1 MLRLICVA
9 IYILGLLMLLDN
21 FDPISH
27 VDIYPACHCYVEL
40 KIYLIAFTFQKDDS
54 CHYSI
59 WVHSISQCPG
69 FPTRISCNLTQYL
82 IAVIYFKLNGSDLT
96 RNFIY

>member
-27 VDIYPACHCYVEL
+27 VDIYRACHCYVNCFYFS
-40 KIYLIAFTFQKDDS
+40 KRKDDS
-54 CHYSI
+54 CLYSI
-59 WVHSISQCPG
+59 WIHSI
-69 FPTRISCNLTQYL
+69 LQYL
-82 IAVIYFKLNGSDLT
+82 
-96 RNFIY
+96 